1 MVKTR
6 QSSLDKSQRD
16 FIADKLMDSANAVL
30 AVLVIGQLV
39 TDRIQHP
46 LILAAL
52 VVGQFLEQNI
62 SWPLMLAGAIIYLV
76 FVIYTTKLQKGGG
89 EDV

>member
-30 AVLVIGQLV
+30 VVLVIGQLV
-39 TDRIQHP
+39 TDRIQLL
-46 LILAAL
+46 LIILGL
-52 VVGQFLEQNI
+52 VLYIGAWLI
-62 SWPLMLAGAIIYLV
+62 SIRY
-76 FVIYTTKLQKGGG
+76 KKGG
-89 EDV
+89 DNT